1 MKTKGI
7 PREILHLLGCA
18 LLILNGLAVFLPGM
32 PYQLASGVTVSF
44 SLANVLWMFA
54 FPIFAFLLVEAFR
67 NTQDFKRLAAGVLL
81 FAVVFEIPFDLVQCW
96 RAFDLSLNNQFFTL
110 FLGLLALKIL
120 EEGWNPVWKV
130 LGILAL
136 CAVSCVLR
144 CEYGPCGILLVLL
157 FWNTRMGRYAW
168 LIQLA
173 GMLVL
178 AWLSLSLSL
187 RGVSSMIVPE
197 RLPLGGGHVESQYLY
212 VLSLI
217 PISLCGRGGAIEH
230 RKAVCF
236 AYGLVPI
243 AFLAIYLLRRGLLG
257 A

>member
-18 LLILNGLAVFLPGM
+18 LLILNGFAVFLSGT
-32 PYQLASGVTVSF
+32 PYQNASGVTVSF
-44 SLANVLWMFA
+44 SLTNVLWMFA
-54 FPIFAFLLVEAFR
+54 FPIFAFLLVEAYR
-67 NTQDFKRLAAGVLL
+67 NTQDFSRLAAGVLI

-96 RAFDLSLNNQFFTL
+96 RVFDLSLNNQFFTL

-120 EEGWNPVWKV
+120 TEGWNPVWKV

-157 FWNTRMGRYAW
+157 FWNTRTGRYSW
-168 LIQLA
+168 LVRLA

-187 RGVSSMIVPE
+187 RGVSSMIDPGLV
-197 RLPLGGGHVESQYLY
+197 PLGSGYVDAQYLY
-212 VLSLI
+212 ALSLI
-217 PISLCGRGGAIEH
+217 PISFCGRGGVIEQ
-230 RKAVCF
+230 KKVVYF
-236 AYGLVPI
+236 AYGLLPI
-243 AFLAIYLLRRGLLG
+243 AFLAIYFLRRGILG
-257 A
+257 V

>member
-18 LLILNGLAVFLPGM
+18 LLILNGFAVFLSGT
-32 PYQLASGVTVSF
+32 PYQHASGVTVSF

-54 FPIFAFLLVEAFR
+54 FPIFAFLLVEAYR
-67 NTQDFKRLAAGVLL
+67 NTQDFRKLAAGVLI

-96 RAFDLSLNNQFFTL
+96 RVFDLSLNNQFFTL

-120 EEGWNPVWKV
+120 HGSWNPVWKV

-136 CAVSCVLR
+136 CAVSCVAR

-157 FWNTRMGRYAW
+157 FWNTRTGRYSW
-168 LIQLA
+168 LVRLA
-173 GMLVL
+173 GMLAL
-178 AWLSLSLSL
+178 AWLSLGLSL
-187 RGVSSMIVPE
+187 RGISSMIVPE
-197 RLPLGGGHVESQYLY
+197 RLPFGGGYVESQYLY

-217 PISLCGRGGAIEH
+217 PISFCGRGGVIE
-230 RKAVCF
+230 KKVVYF
-236 AYGLVPI
+236 AYGLLPI
-243 AFLAIYLLRRGLLG
+243 AFLAIYFLRRGILG
-257 A
+257 V

>member
-18 LLILNGLAVFLPGM
+18 LLILDGLAIFLPGITR
-32 PYQLASGVTVSF
+32 PFGQGLLVSS
-44 SLANVLWMFA
+44 SLANMLWMFA

-67 NTQDFKRLAAGVLL
+67 NTQDFKKLAAGVLI

-96 RAFDLSLNNQFFTL
+96 RVFDLSLNNQFFTL

-157 FWNTRMGRYAW
+157 FHATWTGRFRW
-168 LIQLA
+168 LVRLA

-178 AWLSLSLSL
+178 AWLSLGLSL
-187 RGVSSMIVPE
+187 RGVSSMIVPA
-197 RLPLGGGHVESQYLY
+197 RLPLGGGYVEAQYLY
-212 VLSLI
+212 VLSLL
-217 PISLCGRGGAIEH
+217 PISLCERDGALGRKKI
-230 RKAVCF
+230 VYVS
-236 AYGLVPI
+236 YGLLPI
-243 AFLAIYLLRRGLLG
+243 AFLAIYFLRRGILG